1 MNETLFAQVK
11 RKLNITWSDEDTDN
25 IVKDII
31 DSAIPTMIHKIG
43 IAEPDFDFSAPG
55 IENNLFRAY
64 CLYEYNH
71 CANEFDFNYSNDIAQ
86 ARAIHEL
93 KQYKETEETEGT
105 ENAEA

>member
-1 MNETLFAQVK
+1 MNETLFAQIK

-43 IAEPDFDFSAPG
+43 IADTGFDFSMPG

-71 CANEFDFNYSNDIAQ
+71 CANEFDYNYSNTIAQ
-86 ARAIHEL
+86 ARAIHEV
-93 KQYKETEETEGT
+93 KQHTEATESEGT
-105 ENAEA
+105 ENAEV